1 MKPKI
6 IQNYLTPI
14 KFTLLR
20 DTIFSSRFPWFY
32 QANVAK
38 EDEAEKHTFG
48 FTHMFYF
55 GKNAQSQHLE
65 ILQPLLSTLK
75 IKTLIRA
82 KANFYPNQGIQR
94 THPPH
99 IDFSYPHKGF
109 LLSLNT
115 TDGYTQFMDGTRVI
129 GKENQAMVFDPSVYH
144 FSSTPTDTKRRI
156 NIQINYI
163 ENEN

>member
-1 MKPKI
+1 MKLKI

-14 KFTLLR
+14 KFKQLKDTLL
-20 DTIFSSRFPWFY
+20 SPYFPWFY
-32 QANVAK
+32 QESVANVHI
-38 EDEAEKHTFG
+38 EKHTFG

-55 GKNAQSQHLE
+55 EKKIQSQQFE
-65 ILQPLLSTLK
+65 ILKPLLSTLK

-82 KANFYPNQGIQR
+82 KANFYPNQGIQC

-99 IDFSYPHKGF
+99 IDFSYKHTGC

-115 TDGYTQFMDGTRVI
+115 TNGYTQFQDTGVKVI
-129 GKENQAMVFDPSVYH
+129 GKENQAMFFNPSVLH
-144 FSSTPTDTKRRI
+144 FSTTPTDVKRRV
-156 NIQINYI
+156 NIQVNYI